1 MPTIMTTRINFT
13 VDNGFNEK
21 DFAKVCVKM
30 GEGMRLYE
38 QTKTIYDF
46 LLAHKGEEFSPA
58 EIGLSLGIP
67 FAWHCSWDNTD
78 NACVKKIADSL
89 YWLYE
94 MKLID
99 RHSYTKKVT
108 IDLGYKQRVKD
119 IKIID
124 GIEYVGYIYKTTM
137 EVDSTSH
144 KWFAL

>member
-1 MPTIMTTRINFT
+1 MVTKINFT
-13 VDNGFNEK
+13 IDNGFNAER
-21 DFAKVCVKM
+21 FAQVCVKM
-30 GEGMRLYE
+30 SEGMRLYK
-38 QTKTIYDF
+38 QTKTIYEF
-46 LLAHKGEEFSPA
+46 LLAHKGIEFSPT
-58 EIGLSLGIP
+58 EIGLALGKP
-67 FAWHCSWDNTD
+67 FTWHCSWDDTD
-78 NACVKKIADSL
+78 EALVKKIADSL

-124 GIEYVGYIYKTTM
+124 GVEYVGYIYKTTM

-144 KWFAL
+144 KWFAI